1 MTNIYQGFDPD
12 DRPTAPQPGRGGS
25 GGGRSR
31 RRWAAALAITA
42 VVAGGGAFAAAQA
55 ATGSPAAPATLTAAG
70 TQAST
75 SAQTSA
81 SAAAAAAAKKAW
93 RHGGVAR
100 LRRLGG
106 LYGQFSYETMQGART
121 VAFERGTITS
131 VSGDSVVIRARNG
144 MTEAWTLT
152 STSAVRENGKRAA
165 ASALAKGELVFT
177 GGPVT
182 GGAHDIALIVIRKA
196 ASGGAA

>member
-1 MTNIYQGFDPD
+1 MTNIYQGFGPD
-12 DRPTAPQPGRGGS
+12 DRPTAPQPGHGGS
-25 GGGRSR
+25 GRGRSR
-31 RRWAAALAITA
+31 RRWAALAITA
-42 VVAGGGAFAAAQA
+42 VVVGGGAFAAAEA
-55 ATGSPAAPATLTAAG
+55 ATGSPATPATLTAAG

-81 SAAAAAAAKKAW
+81 SASASAAAKKAW
-93 RHGGVAR
+93 RHRGVAR

-106 LYGQFSYETMQGART
+106 MYGQFSYETMRGART
-121 VAFERGTITS
+121 VAFERGTIKS

-152 STSAVRENGKRAA
+152 GTSVVRENGKRAA
-165 ASALAKGELVFT
+165 VGALAKGELVFA